1 MVRRS
6 GTPEASAAPPGGPPD
21 ADRPAARHARPAG
34 ERSHHQADQ
43 ARRLLAGAAIALTAV
58 LLFVAYLMVSRTY
71 PENSDEANIL
81 LMASDMLHGNVL
93 LHGWYLSDVSFY
105 TTELPQYALLER
117 LIGLHADTAHVA
129 AAMTYTLVV
138 LVAAL
143 LARGWPVQPGAW
155 PRVLL
160 TTGIMFAPQLGVG
173 VFVLLL
179 SVGHIGTAVP
189 LMLTWLVIDCAGPAG
204 PRGFGGKGFPPGS
217 GGSRGVVPPGVHIPQ
232 TSSGPGGGRR
242 AGWASALVLLL
253 LTWVLVADPL
263 VLVIGIVPLIAVCA
277 VRVTGAVI
285 AARRSDGGSPGWLG
299 TSLRRR
305 QYEVFL
311 AAAAI
316 LAYGAASLVNRLL
329 RASGGFLLHPVG
341 YKLAPPHTWLG
352 HARVTG
358 QGLLALFGAK
368 PQGPAIEMAFA
379 VVHLAGVA
387 LVAWALCQVARRFLS
402 WPDLVS
408 QILLIAIVVNVL
420 VYVPSTL
427 ADATDLNAREF
438 AVVLP
443 FGAVMAGRTLAA
455 RLLGEGKQAA
465 RPGWLRRGRAA
476 QPGQRRAAQPG
487 QRRAAQPGQR
497 RAAPWRAGLAAAL
510 LAGYAAS
517 LGYAAAQPS
526 APPANL
532 QLASFL
538 AEHHLTEGVG
548 GYWLSSI
555 VTVDS
560 DGSVTVRALLPGTLQ
575 PDLWESK
582 PSWYDPASY
591 RPTFLVTDSQPGFF
605 HYWKPNPAALAAYGP
620 PARTYHVGP
629 YTVFV
634 WDKNLLAGPG

>member
-1 MVRRS
+1 VPRS
-6 GTPEASAAPPGGPPD
+6 GTPDTSAAPPGGTPGT
-21 ADRPAARHARPAG
+21 AKTAARHARPAG
-34 ERSHHQADQ
+34 AGSRAPGLV
-43 ARRLLAGAAIALTAV
+43 RPLLVPAAIALAVV

-105 TTELPQYALLER
+105 TTELPQYAMLER

-129 AAMTYTLVV
+129 AAMTYTLV
-138 LVAAL
+138 LLAAAL
-143 LARGWPVQPGAW
+143 LARGRPTGEAAW

-160 TTGIMFAPQLGVG
+160 TAGIMIAPQLGVG

-189 LMLTWLVIDCAGPAG
+189 LMLTWLVID
-204 PRGFGGKGFPPGS
+204 FGT
-217 GGSRGVVPPGVHIPQ
+217 RDEEARLRWWVPV
-232 TSSGPGGGRR
+232 
-242 AGWASALVLLL
+242 LVGLL

-263 VLVIGIVPLIAVCA
+263 VLVIGIVPLVAVCA
-277 VRVTGAVI
+277 VRIVGSVI
-285 AARRSDGGSPGWLG
+285 AARRRGRGSPGWLG
-299 TSLRRR
+299 AGLRACTN
-305 QYEVFL
+305 EGSL

-316 LAYGAASLVNRLL
+316 LAYGAASLVNWLL
-329 RASGGFLLHPVG
+329 RASGGFILHPVG
-341 YKLAPPHTWLG
+341 YRLAPPHTWLA

-358 QGLLALFGAK
+358 LGLLALFGAK
-368 PQGPAIEMAFA
+368 PEGPAAEMAFA
-379 VVHLAGVA
+379 IVHLVGVA
-387 LVAWALCQVARRFLS
+387 LVAWAICRVARRFFS

-408 QILLIAIVVNVL
+408 QILLAAMVVNVV

-438 AVVLP
+438 AIVLP
-443 FGAVMAGRTLAA
+443 FGAVLAGRTLAA
-455 RLLGEGKQAA
+455 RLLGREVG
-465 RPGWLRRGRAA
+465 RPGRLREAR
-476 QPGQRRAAQPG
+476 
-487 QRRAAQPGQR
+487 
-497 RAAPWRAGLAAAL
+497 WRAGLASAL
-510 LAGYAAS
+510 LAVYAAS
-517 LGYAAAQPS
+517 LGYATAQPS
-526 APPANL
+526 VPPANA

-538 AEHHLTEGVG
+538 ASHHLTEGVG

-560 DGSVTVRALLPGTLQ
+560 DGAVTVRALLPGKLQ

-591 RPTFLVTDSQPGFF
+591 QPTFLVTDSQAGFF
-605 HYWKPNPAALAAYGP
+605 NYWQPDPAALAAYGP

>member
-6 GTPEASAAPPGGPPD
+6 GTPQASAAPPDGQPAAESP
-21 ADRPAARHARPAG
+21 AAERPAAERPAAERPAASHARPAG
-34 ERSHHQADQ
+34 ERSRRQVA
-43 ARRLLAGAAIALTAV
+43 ARHLLAGAALALTAV

-81 LMASDMLHGNVL
+81 LMASNMLHGNVL

-143 LARGWPVQPGAW
+143 LARGVTRPGAW
-155 PRVLL
+155 PRAWPRALL
-160 TTGIMFAPQLGVG
+160 TVAIMVGPQLGVG

-189 LMLTWLVIDCAGPAG
+189 LMLIWLVIAWGE
-204 PRGFGGKGFPPGS
+204 R
-217 GGSRGVVPPGVHIPQ
+217 
-232 TSSGPGGGRR
+232 GGGEPSRER
-242 AGWASALVLLL
+242 GASPRDYAIPVAVGLL

-263 VLVIGIVPLIAVCA
+263 VLVIGIVPLVAVCA
-277 VRVTGAVI
+277 VRVIGAVI
-285 AARRSDGGSPGWLG
+285 AARRRDRGSPGWLG
-299 TSLRRR
+299 TSLRAR

-341 YKLAPPHTWLG
+341 YKLAPLHTWLG

-387 LVAWALCQVARRFLS
+387 LVAWAICQVARRFLS

-408 QILLIAIVVNVL
+408 QILLVAMVVNVL

-443 FGAVMAGRTLAA
+443 FGAVLAGRTLAS
-455 RLLGEGKQAA
+455 RLLGEQAG
-465 RPGWLRRGRAA
+465 RPGWLRGDRAARPGQGRAT
-476 QPGQRRAAQPG
+476 QPGQRHPV
-487 QRRAAQPGQR
+487 
-497 RAAPWRAGLAAAL
+497 PWRAGLAAAL

-526 APPANL
+526 APPANQ

-560 DGSVTVRALLPGTLQ
+560 DGSVTVRALLPGDLQ

>member
-1 MVRRS
+1 MVRSS
-6 GTPEASAAPPGGPPD
+6 GSPEASAAPPGGTPD
-21 ADRPAARHARPAG
+21 ADRPAARHVRPAG
-34 ERSHHQADQ
+34 ERSRHQADQ

-138 LVAAL
+138 LMAAL
-143 LARGWPVQPGAW
+143 LARGVTRPGAW
-155 PRVLL
+155 PRTLL
-160 TTGIMFAPQLGVG
+160 TVAIMVAPQLGVG

-189 LMLTWLVIDCAGPAG
+189 LMLTWLVIARGERGGGQP
-204 PRGFGGKGFPPGS
+204 PRERGDP
-217 GGSRGVVPPGVHIPQ
+217 GGSSPRDYAAPVL
-232 TSSGPGGGRR
+232 
-242 AGWASALVLLL
+242 AGLL

-277 VRVTGAVI
+277 VRITGAMI
-285 AARRSDGGSPGWLG
+285 AERRDRGSPGWLG
-299 TSLRRR
+299 PGLRAR

-329 RASGGFLLHPVG
+329 RASGSFILHPVG

-387 LVAWALCQVARRFLS
+387 LVAWAICQVARRFLS

-408 QILLIAIVVNVL
+408 QILLVAIVVNVL

-443 FGAVMAGRTLAA
+443 FGAVLAGRTLAA

-465 RPGWLRRGRAA
+465 RPGWLRRD
-476 QPGQRRAAQPG
+476 
-487 QRRAAQPGQR
+487 RAAQPGQR

>member
-1 MVRRS
+1 MVRSS
-6 GTPEASAAPPGGPPD
+6 GTPEASAAPPPGGQPA
-21 ADRPAARHARPAG
+21 ADRLPARHARARPAG
-34 ERSHHQADQ
+34 ERSRGQVA
-43 ARRLLAGAAIALTAV
+43 ARRLLTAAAIALTAV

-143 LARGWPVQPGAW
+143 LARGATSQGAW
-155 PRVLL
+155 PRALL
-160 TTGIMFAPQLGVG
+160 TAGIMFAPQLGVG

-179 SVGHIGTAVP
+179 SVGHIGTAIP
-189 LMLTWLVIDCAGPAG
+189 LMLTWLVIDCAGPG
-204 PRGFGGKGFPPGS
+204 PRGSGGKGFPPGS
-217 GGSRGVVPPGVHIPQ
+217 GGSRGVVPSGVHSPH
-232 TSSGPGGGRR
+232 TPSGPGGWRR
-242 AGWASALVLLL
+242 PGWASALVFLL

-263 VLVIGIVPLIAVCA
+263 VLVIGIVPLVVVCA

-285 AARRSDGGSPGWLG
+285 AARRSDRGSPGRLG
-299 TSLRRR
+299 ASLAARR
-305 QYEVFL
+305 YEVFL

-329 RASGGFLLHPVG
+329 RASGGFILHPVG
-341 YKLAPPHTWLG
+341 YKLAPPHTWVH
-352 HARVTG
+352 HAEVTG
-358 QGLLALFGAK
+358 QGLLALFGAW
-368 PQGPAIEMAFA
+368 PQGPAIEKAFA

-387 LVAWALCQVARRFLS
+387 LVAWAIVQVARRFLS

-408 QILLIAIVVNVL
+408 QILLAAMVVNVL

-438 AVVLP
+438 AIVLP
-443 FGAVMAGRTLAA
+443 FGAVLAARTLAA
-455 RLLGEGKQAA
+455 RLFGEGRQAA
-465 RPGWLRRGRAA
+465 RPGWLRRDLAA
-476 QPGQRRAAQPG
+476 A
-487 QRRAAQPGQR
+487 PGQR
-497 RAAPWRAGLAAAL
+497 RAAPWRAGLAAAV

-532 QLASFL
+532 QLAEFL

-560 DGSVTVRALLPGTLQ
+560 GGSVTVRALLPGALQ
-575 PDLWESK
+575 PDSWESK
-582 PSWYDPASY
+582 PSWYDPATF

-634 WDKNLLAGPG
+634 WDKNLLELAGPG

>member
-1 MVRRS
+1 MVRGS
-6 GTPEASAAPPGGPPD
+6 GTPEASAAPPGRTPD
-21 ADRPAARHARPAG
+21 ANRPAARHARPPG
-34 ERSHHQADQ
+34 ERSRGLAA
-43 ARRLLAGAAIALTAV
+43 ARRLLAWAAIAVTAV

-143 LARGWPVQPGAW
+143 LARGATRQAAW
-155 PRVLL
+155 PRALL
-160 TTGIMFAPQLGVG
+160 TVAIMVAPQLGVG

-189 LMLTWLVIDCAGPAG
+189 LMLTWLVIDCASPGGATPRDPPA
-204 PRGFGGKGFPPGS
+204 PGGKPFPPGPL
-217 GGSRGVVPPGVHIPQ
+217 GPQ
-232 TSSGPGGGRR
+232 APSGPGGWRR
-242 AGWASALVLLL
+242 VGWASPAVFLL

-277 VRVTGAVI
+277 VRVIGAMI
-285 AARRSDGGSPGWLG
+285 AERRDRRSPGWPG
-299 TSLRRR
+299 TSR
-305 QYEVFL
+305 YEVFL

-329 RASGGFLLHPVG
+329 RTSGGFILHPVG

-368 PQGPAIEMAFA
+368 PQGPAIQMAFA
-379 VVHLAGVA
+379 LVHLAGVA
-387 LVAWALCQVARRFLS
+387 LVAWAICQVARRLFS
-402 WPDLVS
+402 WPDMVG
-408 QILLIAIVVNVL
+408 QILLVAMVVNVL
-420 VYVPSTL
+420 VYIPSTL

-443 FGAVMAGRTLAA
+443 FGAVLAGRTLAT
-455 RLLGEGKQAA
+455 RLLGEAGQPGRSG
-465 RPGWLRRGRAA
+465 RPGWLRGAT
-476 QPGQRRAAQPG
+476 
-487 QRRAAQPGQR
+487 
-497 RAAPWRAGLAAAL
+497 WRIGLASAL

-560 DGSVTVRALLPGTLQ
+560 DGSVTVRALLPGALQ

-605 HYWKPNPAALAAYGP
+605 HYWQPNPAALAAYGP

-634 WDKNLLAGPG
+634 WDKNLLLSPADRGT

>member
-1 MVRRS
+1 MLRRS
-6 GTPEASAAPPGGPPD
+6 GTPEATATPPGAPPGGPPD
-21 ADRPAARHARPAG
+21 TDRPAADRPAADRPAARHARPAG
-34 ERSHHQADQ
+34 DQ
-43 ARRLLAGAAIALTAV
+43 TRRPAGHARALLAGAAIALTAV
-58 LLFVAYLMVSRTY
+58 LLFVAYLLVSRTY

-138 LVAAL
+138 IVAAL
-143 LARGWPVQPGAW
+143 LARGVTRAGAW
-155 PRVLL
+155 PRTLL
-160 TTGIMFAPQLGVG
+160 TVAIMAAPQLGVG

-189 LMLTWLVIDCAGPAG
+189 LMLTWLVID
-204 PRGFGGKGFPPGS
+204 FGGRDAAARLRSWTPIAVG
-217 GGSRGVVPPGVHIPQ
+217 
-232 TSSGPGGGRR
+232 
-242 AGWASALVLLL
+242 LL

-263 VLVIGIVPLIAVCA
+263 VLVIGIVPLIVGCA
-277 VRVTGAVI
+277 VRVAGAVI
-285 AARRSDGGSPGWLG
+285 AARRSDRGSPGWLG
-299 TSLRRR
+299 TGLRHR

-329 RASGGFLLHPVG
+329 RVSGSFILHPVG
-341 YKLAPPHTWLG
+341 YKLAAPHTWLH
-352 HARVTG
+352 HAQVTG

-379 VVHLAGVA
+379 VVHLAGVV
-387 LVAWALCQVARRFLS
+387 LVAWAICRVIRHFVS

-408 QILLIAIVVNVL
+408 QVLLVAMVVNVL
-420 VYVPSTL
+420 VYIPSTL

-443 FGAVMAGRTLAA
+443 FGAVLAGRNLAA
-455 RLLGEGKQAA
+455 RLLGERSERSEGTE
-465 RPGWLRRGRAA
+465 RSERSGHPGWLRGAT
-476 QPGQRRAAQPG
+476 
-487 QRRAAQPGQR
+487 
-497 RAAPWRAGLAAAL
+497 WRAEVAAAL

-532 QLASFL
+532 QLAEFL
-538 AEHHLTEGVG
+538 AEHHLTQGVG

-560 DGSVTVRALLPGTLQ
+560 NGSVTVRALLPGSLQ

-582 PSWYDPASY
+582 PSWYDPAAF
-591 RPTFLVTDSQPGFF
+591 RPTFLVTDRQPGFF
-605 HYWKPNPAALAAYGP
+605 HHWEPNPAALAAYGP

-634 WDKNLLAGPG
+634 WDKNLLATPG

>member
-6 GTPEASAAPPGGPPD
+6 GPPETSAAPPGGPPG
-21 ADRPAARHARPAG
+21 AARSAARHARPAG
-34 ERSHHQADQ
+34 DRGRGQVT
-43 ARRLLAGAAIALTAV
+43 ARRLLAGVAMALTAV

-138 LVAAL
+138 LMAAL
-143 LARGWPVQPGAW
+143 LARGTTRQAAW
-155 PRVLL
+155 PRTLL
-160 TTGIMFAPQLGVG
+160 TVAIMVAPQLGVG

-179 SVGHIGTAVP
+179 SVGHIGTSIP
-189 LMLTWLVIDCAGPAG
+189 LMLTWLVIELGTRDA
-204 PRGFGGKGFPPGS
+204 RLQ
-217 GGSRGVVPPGVHIPQ
+217 R
-232 TSSGPGGGRR
+232 
-242 AGWASALVLLL
+242 WAPVLVGLL

-277 VRVTGAVI
+277 VRITAAII
-285 AARRSDGGSPGWLG
+285 AERRDRGSPGWLG
-299 TSLRRR
+299 SGLRARR
-305 QYEVFL
+305 YEVFL

-329 RASGGFLLHPVG
+329 RASGGFILHPVG
-341 YKLAPPHTWLG
+341 YKLAPPRTWLG

-368 PQGPAIEMAFA
+368 PQGPAPELAFA
-379 VVHLAGVA
+379 LVHLAGVA
-387 LVAWALCQVARRFLS
+387 IVAWAICQVARRFLT
-402 WPDLVS
+402 WPDMVS
-408 QILLIAIVVNVL
+408 QILLAAMVVNVL

-443 FGAVMAGRTLAA
+443 FGAVLAGRTLAT
-455 RLLGEGKQAA
+455 RLLGGATW
-465 RPGWLRRGRAA
+465 RSGRLA
-476 QPGQRRAAQPG
+476 
-487 QRRAAQPGQR
+487 
-497 RAAPWRAGLAAAL
+497 LAAAL
-510 LAGYAAS
+510 LAGYLAS
-517 LGYAAAQPS
+517 LAYAAAQPS
-526 APPANL
+526 VPPANL
-532 QLASFL
+532 QLALFL

-548 GYWLSSI
+548 GYWQSSI

-560 DGSVTVRALLPGTLQ
+560 DGSVTVRALLPGRLQ

-591 RPTFLVTDSQPGFF
+591 RPTFLVTDRQPGFF
-605 HYWKPNPAALAAYGP
+605 NHWQPNPAALAAYGP
-620 PARTYHVGP
+620 PARTYRTGP

-634 WDKNLLAGPG
+634 WDKNLLLSSGDRGT

>member
-1 MVRRS
+1 MARS
-6 GTPEASAAPPGGPPD
+6 GTPETSAAPPGGTPGT
-21 ADRPAARHARPAG
+21 ARVAARHARPTGAPSR
-34 ERSHHQADQ
+34 EHAI
-43 ARRLLAGAAIALTAV
+43 ARRLLVPAAMTLTAV

-105 TTELPQYALLER
+105 TTELPQYAMLER
-117 LIGLHADTAHVA
+117 LIGLHAGTAHVA

-143 LARGWPVQPGAW
+143 LARGATAQPGAW

-160 TTGIMFAPQLGVG
+160 TTAIMFAPQLGVA

-189 LMLTWLVIDCAGPAG
+189 LMLIWLVID
-204 PRGFGGKGFPPGS
+204 FGA
-217 GGSRGVVPPGVHIPQ
+217 RDEAARLRWWVPVLVG
-232 TSSGPGGGRR
+232 
-242 AGWASALVLLL
+242 VLLA
-253 LTWVLVADPL
+253 WVLVADPL
-263 VLVIGIVPLIAVCA
+263 VLVIGIVPLVGVCA
-277 VRVTGAVI
+277 IRVIGAVI
-285 AARRSDGGSPGWLG
+285 AARRHDRGSPGWLG
-299 TSLRRR
+299 AILRARR
-305 QYEVFL
+305 YEVYL

-329 RASGGFLLHPVG
+329 RASGGFILHPVG
-341 YKLAPPHTWLG
+341 YTLAPLHTWLG

-358 QGLLALFGAK
+358 QGLLALFGAR
-368 PQGPAIEMAFA
+368 PQGPAVEMTFA
-379 VVHLAGVA
+379 IVHLAGVA
-387 LVAWALCQVARRFLS
+387 LVAWAICRVARHFFS

-408 QILLIAIVVNVL
+408 QVLLVAMVVNVL
-420 VYVPSTL
+420 VYIPSTL

-443 FGAVMAGRTLAA
+443 FGAVLAGRTLAA
-455 RLLGEGKQAA
+455 RLLGGEVG
-465 RPGWLRRGRAA
+465 RPAWVRGAT
-476 QPGQRRAAQPG
+476 
-487 QRRAAQPGQR
+487 
-497 RAAPWRAGLAAAL
+497 WRIGVASAL

-526 APPANL
+526 APPANA

-560 DGSVTVRALLPGTLQ
+560 DGAVTVRALLPGGLQ

-591 RPTFLVTDSQPGFF
+591 HPTFLVTDSQSGFF
-605 HYWKPNPAALAAYGP
+605 NHWEPNPAALAAYGR
-620 PARTYHVGP
+620 PARTYRAGP

-634 WDKNLLAGPG
+634 WDKNLLAGHGS